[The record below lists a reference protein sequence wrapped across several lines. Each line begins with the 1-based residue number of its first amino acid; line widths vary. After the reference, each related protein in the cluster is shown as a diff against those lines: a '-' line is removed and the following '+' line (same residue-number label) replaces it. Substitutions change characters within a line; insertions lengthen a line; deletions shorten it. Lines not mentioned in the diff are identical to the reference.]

1 MQDDSPNRLSDS
13 LETLNAR
20 VARLAIGLGVDLSDP
35 TVLSKLMQQSPHPA
49 VTVDRR
55 MAAPAAHVATSGERR
70 VSHLW
75 EELRGLV
82 TLRYHIETLSVVENG
97 LAATREMMVQVHQ
110 HLIDQGF
117 KVGAD
122 GETAQAWRD
131 LNALPTEKTNHE

>member
-55 MAAPAAHVATSGERR
+55 MAAPAAHVRPAA
-70 VSHLW
+70 
-75 EELRGLV
+75 
-82 TLRYHIETLSVVENG
+82 SVVFHICG
-97 LAATREMMVQVHQ
+97 RSC
-110 HLIDQGF
+110 
-117 KVGAD
+117 VG
-122 GETAQAWRD
+122 W
-131 LNALPTEKTNHE
+131 